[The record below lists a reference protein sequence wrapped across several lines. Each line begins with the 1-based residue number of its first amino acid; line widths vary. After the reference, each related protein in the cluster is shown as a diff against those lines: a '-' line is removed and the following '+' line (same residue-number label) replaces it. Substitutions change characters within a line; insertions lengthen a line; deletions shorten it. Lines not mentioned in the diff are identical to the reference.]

1 MKLDRRQNF
10 TFILA
15 LLIGV
20 GSTMS
25 VRASELDDLKAQMRV
40 MQETMDQMQKKITHL
55 EQENQKQKQQQ
66 QQQVATSKKAPA
78 PPAEGPRGAPPARD
92 ANGNAVVTL
101 VPKPVTVEGHAS
113 EVTERGALS
122 DQQEAAPRPDD
133 LTLDPKY
140 RGFFPIPNTPVIIKL
155 NAKP

>member
-1 MKLDRRQNF
+1 MKMDRRPNV
-10 TFILA
+10 TFILP

-66 QQQVATSKKAPA
+66 VAATKKAAAPPVEGPHPA
-78 PPAEGPRGAPPARD
+78 PPLID
-92 ANGNAVVTL
+92 ANGNAVVTIA
-101 VPKPVTVEGHAS
+101 PQAVTISGHAS
-113 EVTERGALS
+113 EVTDRPAVN
-122 DQQEAAPRPDD
+122 DQQEPAPRPND

-140 RGFFPIPNTPVIIKL
+140 RGFVPIP
-155 NAKP
+155 

>member
-40 MQETMDQMQKKITHL
+40 MQETMDQMQKNINQTM
-55 EQENQKQKQQQ
+55 EQAGQR
-66 QQQVATSKKAPA
+66 A
-78 PPAEGPRGAPPARD
+78 GAAGD
-92 ANGNAVVTL
+92 E
-101 VPKPVTVEGHAS
+101 K
-113 EVTERGALS
+113 
-122 DQQEAAPRPDD
+122 
-133 LTLDPKY
+133 
-140 RGFFPIPNTPVIIKL
+140 
-155 NAKP
+155 